1 MYWQGLVK
9 WVGVGWGGLVRWLA
23 RLDSASVLTGCL
35 AQHSG
40 SVGKQGVVTVADQ
53 GAVHHIFI
61 KQQFLFHGSYF
72 IFSFL

>member
-23 RLDSASVLTGCL
+23 RLDSASVLTDCL

-53 GAVHHIFI
+53 GAVPQNNYALEDTNSVFI
-61 KQQFLFHGSYF
+61 KRNLME
-72 IFSFL
+72 

>member
-23 RLDSASVLTGCL
+23 RLDSASVLTDCL

-53 GAVHHIFI
+53 GAVQKIYI
-61 KQQFLFHGSYF
+61 L
-72 IFSFL
+72 L